1 MSPCLPVVACRVRR
15 FGADADGNVVR
26 MSLRFARR
34 LADRASFL
42 DPVSDVLQKATNALP
57 KPVRNVLDGVWLGV
71 PLHPALTDVPIGS
84 WTAAAA
90 LDALDGI
97 SSGDRFADAADA
109 ALAVGVLGAVPAA
122 ATGLNDWSWLRGDA
136 KRIGTIHAIVNST
149 GLVLNVASLILRRR
163 GARGTGR
170 ALSAAAYGGAL
181 FSAHLGG
188 LLSFGLGVR
197 VNRTAFESPQREWV
211 AVLDEG
217 ELDGLTMKRVEVDG
231 EPALVTRS
239 TDGTVCAIAAR
250 CSHLGGPLEQGERTG
265 DVVTCPWHGSRFD
278 LCSGDVLGGPAT
290 FPQPVY
296 EARIADGRIELRPLP
311 NT

>member
-1 MSPCLPVVACRVRR
+1 MWWAH
-15 FGADADGNVVR
+15 GNDVR

-34 LADRASFL
+34 LADRVAFL
-42 DPVSDVLQKATNALP
+42 DPLSDALQTAMHALP

-71 PLHPALTDVPIGS
+71 PVHPALTDVPLGS

-90 LDALDGI
+90 LDALDAA
-97 SSGDRFADAADA
+97 SSGERFADAADA

-136 KRIGTIHAIVNST
+136 KRIGTIHAILNST
-149 GLVLNVASLILRRR
+149 GLALNVASLVLRRR
-163 GARGTGR
+163 GARGAGR
-170 ALSAAAYGGAL
+170 ALSAVAYGGAL
-181 FSAHLGG
+181 CSAHLGG
-188 LLSFGLGVR
+188 ILSFGLGVR

-211 AVLDEG
+211 AVLAEG
-217 ELDGLTMKRVEVDG
+217 ELEGLEMKRVEVDG

-239 TDGTVCAIAAR
+239 TSGSVCALAAR
-250 CSHLGGPLEQGERTG
+250 CSHLGGPLEEGERSG
-265 DVVTCPWHGSRFD
+265 DVVTCPWHGSQFD
-278 LCSGDVLGGPAT
+278 VCSGDVLAGPAV

-296 EARIADGRIELRPLP
+296 ESRIADGRIELRPLP